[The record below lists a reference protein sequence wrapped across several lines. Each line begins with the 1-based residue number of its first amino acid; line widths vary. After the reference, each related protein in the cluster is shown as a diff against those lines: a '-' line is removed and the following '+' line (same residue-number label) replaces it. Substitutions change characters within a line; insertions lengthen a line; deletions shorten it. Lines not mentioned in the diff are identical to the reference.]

1 MSCMPQS
8 PYQNPFPGAH
18 STTFFVQNDSRLYV
32 AKWTF
37 MKELLMPT
45 PICVRVCVR
54 VCVCVRV
61 VGRFVAYFLWLPPR
75 DRDGDQS
82 RSLNRALAWP
92 GHRVFPSPRPA
103 PSSYNTINCQVGRLA
118 VKMQGHNSLSLLH
131 QPPTLPPIPPYNP
144 TIYGKNENFNLSTPY
159 VGSEQRNYCQ
169 STVCACLPLKFHLPF
184 LNFFLGKYKTWF
196 TAISCVCV
204 CVYVW
209 GSGSCSSSSTGI
221 I

>member
-1 MSCMPQS
+1 MVAARGNYNGQRDGGGFHLRCGMSKIKQESEKRRIAEGGGRRAEGRRDLHPRLVKSTEREHHLYMSCMPQS

-103 PSSYNTINCQVGRLA
+103 PSSYNTINCQVGGLA
-118 VKMQGHNSLSLLH
+118 VKMQGHNSLSS
-131 QPPTLPPIPPYNP
+131 PPTPNLATNP
-144 TIYGKNENFNLSTPY
+144 TLQPHHLWQK
-159 VGSEQRNYCQ
+159 R
-169 STVCACLPLKFHLPF
+169 KF
-184 LNFFLGKYKTWF
+184 
-196 TAISCVCV
+196 
-204 CVYVW
+204 
-209 GSGSCSSSSTGI
+209 
-221 I
+221 